1 MKPACTKMKAEE
13 DHPLE
18 NHVAR
23 SEIQT
28 ADRIDQPH
36 TIVIV
41 KWTQP
46 RRQRRPQHQDPHLQ
60 DQHQLRVHSQKAL
73 IRLRTHTPRDNSH
86 PPRQEEDKPRVHQPL
101 ITIDL
106 DQSHIPEMHLE
117 AETETETE
125 TETGTDLAH
134 KIAMT
139 ELPHPDHGLNPDPT
153 PPEVL
158 IILLAQAPKP
168 LLSQLTDR
176 SMYLGLRKTKSGP
189 SLIVVARTSS

>member
-1 MKPACTKMKAEE
+1 MKPECIKTKADE
-13 DHPLE
+13 DHHLE
-18 NHVAR
+18 NHVAQ

-28 ADRIDQPH
+28 ADQTDQPP
-36 TIVIV
+36 TIELG

-46 RRQRRPQHQDPHLQ
+46 RRQRRPQLQDPHLQ
-60 DQHQLRVHSQKAL
+60 DQHQLQAHSQRAL
-73 IRLRTHTPRDNSH
+73 IRLRTHTPRDSSH
-86 PPRQEEDKPRVHQPL
+86 PPRQEEDKLRVRQPQ

-106 DQSHIPEMHLE
+106 DQSHTPEMHLE

-125 TETGTDLAH
+125 IRTDLAH

-158 IILLAQAPKP
+158 ITLLAQAPKP

-176 SMYLGLRKTKSGP
+176 SMYHGLRKTKPGP
-189 SLIVVARTSS
+189 SLIVVA